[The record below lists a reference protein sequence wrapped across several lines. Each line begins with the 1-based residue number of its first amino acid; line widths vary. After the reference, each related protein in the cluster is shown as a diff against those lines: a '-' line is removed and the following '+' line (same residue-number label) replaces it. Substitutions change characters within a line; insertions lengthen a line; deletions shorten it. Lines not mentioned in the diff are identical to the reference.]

1 MLYIYCRKGSNHI
14 PTATQI
20 NEWLCLPSE
29 NQNLEFKEASNQ
41 FDNEKL
47 FQYCVALA
55 NEGGGKLILGVREGN
70 PRRVVGTQAFRDPL
84 KMEEKLFQCLKFRVG
99 IEAIDHPDG
108 RVLVFS
114 IPSRPFGTAYEHKGA
129 YYMRS
134 GECLV
139 PMSED
144 KLRHIFSEGKP
155 AWLDEPAQ
163 TEVKL
168 DDLVNLL
175 HVQK

>member
-1 MLYIYCRKGSNHI
+1 MQER
-14 PTATQI
+14 
-20 NEWLCLPSE
+20 
-29 NQNLEFKEASNQ
+29 
-41 FDNEKL
+41 L
-47 FQYCVALA
+47 FQW
-55 NEGGGKLILGVREGN
+55 
-70 PRRVVGTQAFRDPL
+70 
-84 KMEEKLFQCLKFRVG
+84 LKFRVG
-99 IEAIDHPDG
+99 IEAIDPDG

-144 KLRHIFSEGKP
+144 KLRHIFSEGEP

-175 HVQK
+175 HVQKFFELSKLPYPSDDFAAAERLEKDRWVERTGDPLPRKSHFSHWY